1 MFKNNKAFTLIELLV
16 VLSIFSILVAGASWF
31 IIGTNRDLAVMWEQ
45 LITQNEGKKTID
57 HVVNYVRK
65 AETSSV
71 GSYALV
77 ATTDYSLVFYANV
90 DEDSLIEKIE
100 FWLDTDNIFKQTV
113 VKPSSTAV
121 SNLYENG
128 TSSTINLAENVK
140 NIEQSNPVFLYYNEN
155 YTGTQS
161 ALSGNFNLTDVR
173 VVQVQLELEKDP
185 TKTPVPLHVESKA
198 FIRSTKTN

>member
-1 MFKNNKAFTLIELLV
+1 MIKNKKAFTLIEIIV
-16 VLSIFSILVAGASWF
+16 VMAIFSILVAGSSWF
-31 IIGTNRDLAVMWEQ
+31 VIGTNKDLAVMWEQ

-57 HVVNYVRK
+57 HVVNYVRR

-71 GSYALV
+71 GAYALD
-77 ATTDYSLVFYANV
+77 TTEEYNLVFYANV
-90 DEDSLIEKIE
+90 DDDSMIEKVK
-100 FWLDTDNIFKQTV
+100 FWLDTDNILKETIT
-113 VKPSSTAV
+113 KPSSTAS

-128 TSSTINLAENVK
+128 SSYTVNLAENVK
-140 NIEQSNPVFLYYNEN
+140 NMIVGNPVFLYYDEN
-155 YTGTQS
+155 YTGIGS
-161 ALSGNFNLTDVR
+161 PLSGNFNFTDVR

>member
-1 MFKNNKAFTLIELLV
+1 MSENKKAFTLIELLIT
-16 VLSIFSILVAGASWF
+16 LGIFLILVSGSVWF
-31 IIGTNRDLAVMWEQ
+31 IIGSNRDLAVMWEQ

-71 GSYALV
+71 GSYAV
-77 ATTDYSLVFYANV
+77 DTTEDYSLIFYANV

-100 FWLDTDNIFKQTV
+100 FWLDSDEIFKETIT
-113 VKPSSTAV
+113 KPSSTAV
-121 SNLYENG
+121 VDLYENG
-128 TSSTINLAENVK
+128 TSNTTNLAENVK
-140 NIEQSNPVFLYYNEN
+140 NISQGNPVFLYYDES
-155 YTGTQS
+155 YTGTED
-161 ALSGNFNLTDVR
+161 ALSGSFNMTDVR

>member
-1 MFKNNKAFTLIELLV
+1 MFKNKQAFTLMETLV

-31 IIGTNRDLAVMWEQ
+31 IIGSNRDLAVMWEQ

-71 GSYALV
+71 GSYAIDT
-77 ATTDYSLVFYANV
+77 AEEYSLIFYANV
-90 DEDSLIEKIE
+90 DEDSLVEKIE
-100 FWLDTDNIFKQTV
+100 FWLDNDNILKETIT
-113 VKPSSTAV
+113 KPSSTAV
-121 SNLYENG
+121 SNLYQNG
-128 TSSTINLAENVK
+128 TVKTIKLAENVK
-140 NIEQSNPVFLYYNEN
+140 NREQSHPVFLYYDQN
-155 YTGTQS
+155 YTGLES
-161 ALSGNFNLTDVR
+161 ALSGSFYITDIR

>member
-1 MFKNNKAFTLIELLV
+1 MFKNHKAFTLIEILV
-16 VLSIFSILVAGASWF
+16 VLSIFSILMAGASWF

-71 GSYALV
+71 GSYSLV
-77 ATTDYSLVFYANV
+77 TTTDYNLVFYANV
-90 DEDSLIEKIE
+90 DEDSLIEKIH
-100 FWLDTDNIFKQTV
+100 FWLDADNILKQTI

-121 SNLYENG
+121 SDLYENG

-140 NIEQSNPVFLYYNEN
+140 NIEQGNPVFLYYNEN

-161 ALSGNFNLTDVR
+161 ALSGNFNLIDVR